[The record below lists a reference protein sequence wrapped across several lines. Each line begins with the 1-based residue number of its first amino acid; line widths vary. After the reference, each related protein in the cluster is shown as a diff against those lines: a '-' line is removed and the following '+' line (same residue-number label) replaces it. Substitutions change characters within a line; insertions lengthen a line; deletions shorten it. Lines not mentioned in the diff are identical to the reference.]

1 MDESSIAII
10 DYGMGNLASVYNA
23 FVKTGFSNAKI
34 VSSPDDVRKAGKVIL
49 PGVGAFE
56 DAMKNLRA
64 SGMDTAIKDSVGEGK
79 PFLGICL
86 GFQLI
91 FERSYENGV
100 FEGLGILEGDVVRFD
115 VSLPVPHMG
124 WNEANFVRPEGI
136 FKQFADRSVYFY
148 FDPRL
153 LPEGS
158 RGHRRGHH
166 GIRDRVPV
174 GRQPRQRLRDAVSPG
189 KKSQERPGDHRSIR
203 FALTPAVC
211 IGRI

>member
-1 MDESSIAII
+1 MDETSIAII

-23 FVKTGFSNAKI
+23 FVKTGHQNAEI
-34 VSSPDDVRKAGKVIL
+34 TSSPDDVRKAGKVLL

-64 SGMDTAIKDSVGEGK
+64 SGMDKAIMDSVGEGK

-124 WNEANFVRPEGI
+124 WNEAVFAKPEGI
-136 FKQFADRSVYFY
+136 FRQFADKSVYFY
-148 FDPRL
+148 FDHGYYPKA
-153 LPEGS
+153 PADIVTATTEYETVFPSVVS
-158 RGHRRGHH
+158 RGNVFATQFHPEKSHRNGLA
-166 GIRDRVPV
+166 IIE
-174 GRQPRQRLRDAVSPG
+174 A
-189 KKSQERPGDHRSIR
+189 
-203 FALTPAVC
+203 FASL
-211 IGRI
+211 